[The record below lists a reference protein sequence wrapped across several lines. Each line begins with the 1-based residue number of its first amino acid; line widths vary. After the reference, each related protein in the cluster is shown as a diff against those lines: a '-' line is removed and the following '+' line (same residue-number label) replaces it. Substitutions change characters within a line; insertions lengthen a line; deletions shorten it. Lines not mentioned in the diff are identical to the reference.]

1 MTTIRSSTLLV
12 ILLIALDLSPANLA
26 AQDTVKRDAHE
37 MHRLHKDPKAYIGML
52 DDPKRDAYQKPHEVL
67 TALNLKPG
75 EVIADIGAG
84 SGYFTFRL
92 AHHVGA
98 KGIIYA
104 VDVSPD
110 MIRHINRR
118 SRELKTNNIVS
129 ILADPDDPLLPEQSV
144 NRFFIC
150 DVWHHV
156 ENQTKYLA
164 LMKKMLK
171 PGGAIVMI
179 DFHKKELPLGPPMR
193 MKIAREDLIRQMES
207 SGFRLSK
214 EHTFL
219 PYQYFLTFASK

>member
-1 MTTIRSSTLLV
+1 MRKFTLFA
-12 ILLIALDLSPANLA
+12 ILLIAVALLPAKLS
-26 AQDTVKRDAHE
+26 AQDAVTRDAQE
-37 MHRLHKDPKAYIGML
+37 MHRLHNDLKSYIGML
-52 DDPKRDAYQKPHEVL
+52 DDPKRDAYQRPHEVL
-67 TALNLKPG
+67 AALNLKPG

-98 KGIIYA
+98 KGKVYA

-118 SRELKTNNIVS
+118 IRETKATNVVS
-129 ILADPDDPLLPEQSV
+129 ILAESDDPLLPDRSV
-144 NRFFIC
+144 DRFFIC

-156 ENQTKYLA
+156 EDRAKYLS

-171 PGGAIVMI
+171 PGGEVVMI
-179 DFHKKELPLGPPMR
+179 DFHKKELPFGPPLQ
-193 MKIAREDLIRQMES
+193 MKIAREDLIKQMES
-207 SGFRLSK
+207 NGFRLSK

-219 PYQYFLTFASK
+219 PYQYFLVFAPK